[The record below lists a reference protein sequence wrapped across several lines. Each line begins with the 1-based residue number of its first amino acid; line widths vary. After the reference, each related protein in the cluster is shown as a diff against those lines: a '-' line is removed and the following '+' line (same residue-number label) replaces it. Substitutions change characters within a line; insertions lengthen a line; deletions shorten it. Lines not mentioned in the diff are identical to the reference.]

1 MVEKLKKY
9 APAFFAGMAFY
20 IYCQHYNKRL
30 SVTCNSKF
38 YMFC

>member
-20 IYCQHYNKRL
+20 FVVSTIVNVL
-30 SVTCNSKF
+30 L
-38 YMFC
+38 